1 MNYLNKIKE
10 FNIENK
16 DFKDENG
23 EIISYATVKLLVSI
37 KGTDKVLNLSGKNGV
52 KPLDLQLFLD
62 VADNA
67 TDDTE
72 KSFLDD

>member
-52 KPLDLQLFLD
+52 C
-62 VADNA
+62 
-67 TDDTE
+67 
-72 KSFLDD
+72 